1 MNRFRVPLFALLAL
15 VVAACQTPAPDAT
28 DPEAAPAAAAV
39 DTAAARQAIAQISDA
54 WEAAAATGD
63 HAGITALYADDA
75 IIHPANQPPASGREA
90 LAAYFAESFGQPAT
104 DFVLTTNDIEF
115 SDAGDMA
122 YEVGTSSAPTGPGK
136 YLTVYRMD
144 GDRWL
149 IVADTWSDDAPPAAS
164 AN

>member
-1 MNRFRVPLFALLAL
+1 MNRNLLFTAAI
-15 VVAACQTPAPDAT
+15 VACGLTACQTPAPDAA

-39 DTAAARQAIAQISDA
+39 DTVAARQAIAQVSDA

-63 HAGITALYADDA
+63 HAAITALYADDA
-75 IIHPANQPPASGREA
+75 VIHPANQPPASGREA
-90 LAAYFAESFGQPAT
+90 LAAYFAEAFGQPAT

-136 YLTVYRMD
+136 YLTIYRTD

-149 IVADTWSDDAPPAAS
+149 IVADTWSDDAPPA
-164 AN
+164 N